1 MYILSVYKYL
11 QGVESLLILT
21 VYSSKTTTLS
31 SSHAPASCGPQFP
44 SDPPRFSYQRCH
56 RCISRDDAGQPSP
69 DMSGQWLLAVVLSLV
84 GQDHRNVVVGGR
96 CQVMSL

>member
-44 SDPPRFSYQRCH
+44 YQQ
-56 RCISRDDAGQPSP
+56 G
-69 DMSGQWLLAVVLSLV
+69 
-84 GQDHRNVVVGGR
+84 
-96 CQVMSL
+96 